1 VANQTHFV
9 QNSPVPIHVVVAL
22 LPRMDAT
29 SVSVTVQALET
40 ANRLAAGVRGR
51 PRPFRMT
58 LGSVDGTPVSCGP
71 GPLQLPTVRLAGLRP
86 HLVVVPGVGADTEA
100 ALHDMLAS
108 RDADAFCA
116 WLRRH
121 ARRTVAASCTG
132 VFLLAKAG
140 LLDGFAATTT
150 WWLAGTL
157 AALHPRVRVERDAMV
172 VEEPGRVTAGAALA
186 QLDLMLRIIAREA
199 SPALASLVARYLVVD
214 ERPSQARYIVPSHLA
229 RSSTE
234 VTAAERWVRE
244 HLGKPFDI
252 PELAR
257 SIGTSPRTLARRIAE
272 ATGGGPLAFVR
283 RIRVDA
289 ARHLLATTRLP
300 VDAIAARVG
309 YDDPASLRRAFARFG
324 ERPTDARRSRDI
336 PPVAAARRKR
346 RPVAKPHSARRG
358 A

>member
-1 VANQTHFV
+1 M

-22 LPRMDAT
+22 LPQMDAT

-40 ANRLAAGVRGR
+40 ANRLGARVLGR
-51 PRPFRMT
+51 SRPFRVT
-58 LGSVDGTPVSCGP
+58 LGSVDGNPVSCGP
-71 GPLQLPTVRLAGLRP
+71 GPFQLPTVRLAGLRP
-86 HLVVVPGVGADTEA
+86 DLVVVPGAGADTEA
-100 ALHDMLAS
+100 ALRDVLAS
-108 RDADAFCA
+108 RAAEDLCA
-116 WLRRH
+116 WLRRQ
-121 ARRTVAASCTG
+121 ARRKVAASCTG

-157 AALHPRVRVERDAMV
+157 ATLHPRVRVERDAMV
-172 VEEPGRVTAGAALA
+172 VEDSERITAGASLA
-186 QLDLMLRIIAREA
+186 QLDLMLRLVAREA

-244 HLGKPFDI
+244 HLGKPFGI
-252 PELAR
+252 PDLAR
-257 SIGTSPRTLARRIAE
+257 SVGTSPRTLARRIAE
-272 ATGGGPLAFVR
+272 ATGSGPLAFVR

-324 ERPTDARRSRDI
+324 ERPTDARRAHDRSR
-336 PPVAAARRKR
+336 VATSRPKR
-346 RPVAKPHSARRG
+346 RPVRKPRASRRVT
-358 A
+358 